1 MTLHAG
7 MDVDNGDKTMNMK
20 AHANGGQPILINGGG
35 IGGLATALALAR
47 RGRSSEVF
55 EQADEFKEVGAGL
68 QVGPN
73 AFGVF
78 KILGVTE
85 EVKKLATLPESFT
98 LTDAITS
105 EQIVQLPLGESFQ
118 KRFGFP
124 YGLMHRADLHQ
135 VLLQACRDS
144 GLVNLRTNSKCTA
157 FEDHG
162 DGVSVTLADGTTRR
176 GQALVGADGLWSIV
190 RQSIVGD
197 GAPRL
202 AGHICYRAIVPIDA
216 LPPEMRLNAMNLW
229 VGPKMHMVLWPMRQ
243 GAFSNV
249 TVVFH
254 SDRFEE
260 GWDTYGDPDELRER
274 IAGLHPRVRDFVN
287 SVQDWRMYVLRD
299 REPVRNWSRGRVTL
313 LGDAAHPMLQ
323 YLAQGAC
330 MAMEDAVCV
339 AEELER
345 HPGDPAAAFQAYQQ
359 RRYLRTARVQLTAR
373 MYGHVYHA
381 SDASADLRNEFLRS
395 KTPEQFFESMSW
407 IYESPLEAARAA

>member
-1 MTLHAG
+1 MTSSAPAG
-7 MDVDNGDKTMNMK
+7 GSSS
-20 AHANGGQPILINGGG
+20 ILINGGG

-47 RGRSSEVF
+47 KGLSSDVF
-55 EQADEFKEVGAGL
+55 EQASEFKEVGAGL

-78 KILGVTE
+78 KVLGVTE
-85 EVKKLATLPESFT
+85 AIGQRATFPDSFT
-98 LTDAITS
+98 LTDAVTT
-105 EQIVQLPLGESFQ
+105 EQIVQLPLGEGFR

-124 YGLMHRADLHQ
+124 YGLMHRADLHE
-135 VLLQACRDS
+135 VLLQACRESGRVRLHTDS
-144 GLVNLRTNSKCTA
+144 KVTA
-157 FEDHG
+157 FQDHG
-162 DGVSVTLADGTTRR
+162 DGVSLTLADGRSHH
-176 GQALVGADGLWSIV
+176 GAALVGADGLWSIV
-190 RQSIVGD
+190 RQAIVGD
-197 GAPRL
+197 GQPRL
-202 AGHICYRAIVPIDA
+202 AGHICYRAIVPIEQ
-216 LPPEMRLNAMNLW
+216 LPPDMRTNAMNLW

-287 SVQDWRMYVLRD
+287 AVKDWRMYVLRD
-299 REPVRNWSRGRVTL
+299 REPVRDWSKGRVTL

-330 MAMEDAVCV
+330 MAMEDAVCLADQV
-339 AEELER
+339 VR
-345 HPGDPAAAFQAYQQ
+345 HPGDVAAAFARYQQ
-359 RRYLRTARVQLTAR
+359 LRYLRTARVQLTAR
-373 MYGHVYHA
+373 LYGHVYHA
-381 SDASADLRNEFLRS
+381 SGATADLRNEFLRA

-407 IYESPLEAARAA
+407 IYESPQEEGSPAA

>member
-1 MTLHAG
+1 MNSTMRTL
-7 MDVDNGDKTMNMK
+7 
-20 AHANGGQPILINGGG
+20 GGQPILINGGG
-35 IGGLATALALAR
+35 IGGLAAALALAR
-47 RGRSSEVF
+47 KGIASEVF
-55 EQADEFKEVGAGL
+55 EQASEFKEAGAGL

-78 KILGVTE
+78 KALGVTDAISQ
-85 EVKKLATLPESFT
+85 LATFPDSFT
-98 LTDAITS
+98 LMDAVNG
-105 EQIVQLPLGESFQ
+105 EQIVQLPLGEGFR

-124 YGLMHRADLHQ
+124 YGLMHRADLHR

-144 GLVNLRTNSKCTA
+144 GHVQLHTQSKCTA
-157 FEDHG
+157 FADHG
-162 DGVSVTLADGTTRR
+162 DRVSLSLADGSTRE
-176 GQALVGADGLWSIV
+176 GAALVGADGLWSIV

-197 GAPRL
+197 GQPRL
-202 AGHICYRAIVPIDA
+202 AGHICYRAIVPIDD
-216 LPPEMRLNAMNLW
+216 LPTAMRMNAMGLW

-274 IAGLHPRVRDFVN
+274 MADLHPQVRDFVN

-299 REPVRNWSRGRVTL
+299 REPVRDWSRGRITL

-330 MAMEDAVCV
+330 MAMEDAVCL
-339 AEELER
+339 AQEIER
-345 HPGDPAAAFQAYQQ
+345 QPADLAAAFLKYQQ

-373 MYGHVYHA
+373 LYGHVYHA
-381 SDASADLRNEFLRS
+381 SDATADLRNAFLRAR
-395 KTPEQFFESMSW
+395 TPEQTFESMAW
-407 IYESPLEAARAA
+407 IYESQLEERPADDAG